1 MNTKSFLSTTKRLI
15 IEKKVKKV
23 SKRDIYE
30 QKTEELVIPII
41 ESNRFELIDVEYIKE
56 LGNWY
61 LRIYID
67 KLGGITVDDC
77 EIVSRA
83 LGDELDEKD
92 FIEDAYIL
100 EVSSP
105 GLGRPLKKEKDL
117 ERHLGAEVDVK
128 TYKPIEKQ
136 KEFNGILEAYD
147 KDSISLRFDE
157 ENTMRLLRAD
167 IALIRLAINF

>member
-1 MNTKSFLSTTKRLI
+1 M
-15 IEKKVKKV
+15 